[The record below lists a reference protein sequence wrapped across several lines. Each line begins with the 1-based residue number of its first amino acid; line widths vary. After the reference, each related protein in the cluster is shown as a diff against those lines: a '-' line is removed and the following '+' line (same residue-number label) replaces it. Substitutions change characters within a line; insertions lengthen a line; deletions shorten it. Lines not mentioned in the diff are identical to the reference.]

1 MQLLF
6 YDFIFD
12 TYFTVSFSGT
22 SSSTNSQIQPFLAA
36 SLFVKITSRQ
46 DLLKV
51 KLLMLLMS
59 QNSIP

>member
-1 MQLLF
+1 MILYLTHTLRFPFLEQVPQL
-6 YDFIFD
+6 
-12 TYFTVSFSGT
+12 T
-22 SSSTNSQIQPFLAA
+22 QIQPFLAA